1 MSLSIGGAK
10 KFLTN
15 AHNWCIKIIIYN
27 ETIEAGVKLHKRI
40 HREFRELRAERKA
53 GQQMGRRGQWE
64 RGLAPEYLL
73 THCQR

>member
-1 MSLSIGGAK
+1 MSLSACDAK

-15 AHNWCIKIIIYN
+15 VHKWCIKSITYIK
-27 ETIEAGVKLHKRI
+27 TMEAGVKLHRRI

-64 RGLAPEYLL
+64 KGFCL
-73 THCQR
+73 